1 MFGLVRMFVVIYKIS
16 RTVRVE
22 LNKVYIVFRYIRY
35 SPINEVMLS
44 LNKVRD

>member
-22 LNKVYIVFRYIRY
+22 LNKVSLVFSYIRY
-35 SPINEVMLS
+35 SQI
-44 LNKVRD
+44 

>member
-22 LNKVYIVFRYIRY
+22 LIKVILCLDIVKF
-35 SPINEVMLS
+35 NEVMLS
-44 LNKVRD
+44 LNKVRLY